1 METLKAASSSL
12 RASKTALKAERKEQK
27 DLVASLE
34 KQFQKQKRLTDA
46 KSKADVKIK
55 LQEPQASELALRNE
69 LEAKMTVQPE
79 SKADVSTD
87 VAERKSDPEKNQEKD
102 RCGIANTFPSCV
114 PLVPHFFPTCL
125 PLVSHLSSTCLPLV
139 SLLRPSCLLLV
150 SHFFSACRPLFS
162 TCLPL
167 VPHLFPTAGSCW
179 VSIFTHC
186 VAVPPSS
193 GMRRVPRTS
202 KLCLPLCLP
211 LCVSNF
217 FLICHPP
224 GTLEP
229 CLLLCLPLVSKLVC
243 HCVSHCVSHLV
254 SQLVSHCMSHC
265 VSEHFFL

>member
-1 METLKAASSSL
+1 
-12 RASKTALKAERKEQK
+12 
-27 DLVASLE
+27 
-34 KQFQKQKRLTDA
+34 
-46 KSKADVKIK
+46 
-55 LQEPQASELALRNE
+55 
-69 LEAKMTVQPE
+69 
-79 SKADVSTD
+79 
-87 VAERKSDPEKNQEKD
+87 
-102 RCGIANTFPSCV
+102 
-114 PLVPHFFPTCL
+114 
-125 PLVSHLSSTCLPLV
+125 
-139 SLLRPSCLLLV
+139 
-150 SHFFSACRPLFS
+150 
-162 TCLPL
+162 
-167 VPHLFPTAGSCW
+167 LFPTAGSCW

-254 SQLVSHCMSHC
+254 SHLSVS
-265 VSEHFFL
+265 

>member
-1 METLKAASSSL
+1 MSRLTWLRGSQTLK
-12 RASKTALKAERKEQK
+12 RTRK
-27 DLVASLE
+27 
-34 KQFQKQKRLTDA
+34 RTDA
-46 KSKADVKIK
+46 
-55 LQEPQASELALRNE
+55 ELL
-69 LEAKMTVQPE
+69 M
-79 SKADVSTD
+79 
-87 VAERKSDPEKNQEKD
+87 
-102 RCGIANTFPSCV
+102 
-114 PLVPHFFPTCL
+114 PLVPHLFPTCL

-202 KLCLPLCLP
+202 ELCLPLCLP

-217 FLICHPP
+217 FSGVTHQEHWNLVCYCVFHLSPNLFATVFRIVSPTLSRTCLSASLPP
-224 GTLEP
+224 CVAPCLPHRTLEP
-229 CLLLCLPLVSKLVC
+229 LLPLCLPACLPLYVALCLGTFFFVNSNPSMADQKSWSTLIRLDCYSKIV
-243 HCVSHCVSHLV
+243 VKT
-254 SQLVSHCMSHC
+254 
-265 VSEHFFL
+265 